1 MNADGRKKFTTSNEQ
16 NVCTIQSVEPS
27 PHSPPVTEL
36 HSANKWFTND
46 ANNYDALLIC

>member
-1 MNADGRKKFTTSNEQ
+1 MVEKSSQHPMSKMFAQYR
-16 NVCTIQSVEPS
+16 VQSVEPC

-36 HSANKWFTND
+36 YSANKWFTND